1 MTKVKELI
9 VKTLTSFHPS
19 FKSQNPFRIK
29 QKIVKIVASKKKR
42 KYYDKTMLFGS
53 LYGPARP

>member
-29 QKIVKIVASKKKR
+29 QKIVKIVAIKKKEI
-42 KYYDKTMLFGS
+42 L
-53 LYGPARP
+53 